1 MPDVWSP
8 FYLKMAETMILS
20 WQRVLFVA
28 ITVVQG
34 MCWMG
39 ARECAAQFVPRYG
52 YDAYHGYVPIYG
64 GYGYGGGMTAAM
76 GAGIGIG
83 AAAQG
88 LGQAKVDQGAYEL
101 EHTQAASQYLQA
113 YQEYLQTVNL
123 QREAYNER
131 QRAAMQEYAAKTAE
145 ARAQVEAYKKDMK
158 NRAAPHRLTP
168 AQFDR
173 QTGVIT
179 WPGVLRDSRY
189 DADRYEIDKLFHE
202 RTPENSGAGSENCAA
217 IEKAT
222 NRLLADVGK
231 DINNLDVDEYI
242 TARHFIT
249 SLAYE
254 ARFTVN
260 GAPAPVD
267 R

>member
-1 MPDVWSP
+1 
-8 FYLKMAETMILS
+8 MILS
-20 WQRVLFVA
+20 WQRGLFVA
-28 ITVVQG
+28 MTVVQG
-34 MCWMG
+34 MFWMG
-39 ARECAAQFVPRYG
+39 ARECAAQHVPRFG

-64 GYGYGGGMTAAM
+64 GYGYGGYGYGGGMTAAM
-76 GAGIGIG
+76 GAGIGVG

-88 LGQAKVDQGAYEL
+88 LGQARVDQGAYEL
-101 EHTQAASQYLQA
+101 EHTQAESQYLQA
-113 YQEYLQTVNL
+113 YQQYLQTVNL

-131 QRAAMQEYAAKTAE
+131 QQASLKEYAAKTAE
-145 ARAQVEAYKKDMK
+145 ARAQVAAYKKDMQ
-158 NRAAPHRLTP
+158 NRAAPHRLTS

-173 QTGVIT
+173 ETGVIT
-179 WPGVLRDSRY
+179 WPAVLRDSRY
-189 DADRYEIDKLFHE
+189 ESDRYAIDKLFHE
-202 RTPENSGAGSENCAA
+202 RTAENSGAGSPNCAE

-222 NRLLADVGK
+222 NQLLADVGK
-231 DINNLDVDEYI
+231 DINNLSVDEYI

-254 ARFTVN
+254 ARFTAN